1 MRAGRPTTLLVGK
14 IDYKQLRKINP
25 EAARLAVLEYL
36 KTNGHHVSQA
46 AFIFGINRSVVYAIL
61 KKEREG
67 NLRDRPRTPHHQ
79 PRRTPAA
86 LEDKVIEAKNKTRLG
101 AERLSC
107 YLKQ

>member
-46 AFIFGINRSVVYAIL
+46 AFIFGINRSAVYAIL
-61 KKEREG
+61 KKERVKASSG
-67 NLRDRPRTPHHQ
+67 TW
-79 PRRTPAA
+79 
-86 LEDKVIEAKNKTRLG
+86 
-101 AERLSC
+101 C
-107 YLKQ
+107 YN